1 MTKDKSCDS
10 QYVAS
15 DELHNVCV
23 PQSVNIEYTCI
34 LDFYSPVAQGF
45 KRLQRVSVLPTCVF
59 ICMCIQWHIIF
70 TVSPGITNT

>member
-10 QYVAS
+10 QYVAA

-45 KRLQRVSVLPTCVF
+45 KNYSESRYYLHVCLFACAYNGT
-59 ICMCIQWHIIF
+59 
-70 TVSPGITNT
+70 